1 MLCMWLAF
9 VTWLDDQLTRPCSTA
24 HNSALFALDLV
35 SLLLTKESPTGAG
48 LTLRQDLRDLVGIG
62 TLASQKHAESN
73 VTKDKLSEYGE
84 VTAGWNILAIDETRE
99 SAQKVAELLDNEI
112 DKEARYWADILSVS
126 ERGWSVCRL
135 PREKDT
141 LGVRFGFN
149 EGRATMLPIF
159 NKQLANALQLPP
171 SSRRIV
177 WRLCAGLPMAPLS
190 SISVFLGASHSD
202 SRSPSRGMGR
212 LLGRQPCPV
221 PL

>member
-1 MLCMWLAF
+1 MCLAL
-9 VTWLDDQLTRPCSTA
+9 VTWLGDQLIGPCSTA

-35 SLLLTKESPTGAG
+35 SLLLTKENPTGAG

-73 VTKDKLSEYGE
+73 VTKDTLSEYGE

-126 ERGWSVCRL
+126 ERGWSICRL
-135 PREKDT
+135 PREKHT

-149 EGRATMLPIF
+149 EGKSTMFSTFDKLLLMLYSF
-159 NKQLANALQLPP
+159 
-171 SSRRIV
+171 RRV
-177 WRLCAGLPMAPLS
+177 QD
-190 SISVFLGASHSD
+190 V
-202 SRSPSRGMGR
+202 
-212 LLGRQPCPV
+212 
-221 PL
+221 